1 MSDIKLPI
9 EAQKELDKISKVAGY
24 LWQREWAERN
34 AGNISMNLTSFFKR
48 EEILEK
54 TKNKS
59 FTPFDFPKGTEG
71 YVLFITG
78 TGCYLRSLVDNIE
91 EASCILYINEDATS
105 YTIIWGGKREG
116 FAPTCELISHSSI
129 HLFNTINNPT
139 HLAILHTHPL
149 ELIVMSHHPLFNDEE
164 ELNRQIWM
172 MCPEVR
178 VFVPKGIHCT
188 PYALSSTEALAKVTM
203 EAFKT
208 RNVSLWEKHGA
219 TATGEDVEKA
229 WDYLDVANKGA
240 KLLLMCWASGFKPA
254 GLSNEQLKELEQFT

>member
-1 MSDIKLPI
+1 MVDIQIPEKV
-9 EAQKELDKISKVAGY
+9 KYELKKISRVAGY

-34 AGNISMNLTSFFKR
+34 AGNISMNLTSFFDV
-48 EEILEK
+48 EEVKEI
-54 TKNKS
+54 TKNKTFTS
-59 FTPFDFPKGTEG
+59 FCFPKGVGG
-71 YVLFITG
+71 YIIFITG
-78 TGCYLRSLVDNIE
+78 TGCYLRSLVDAIDE
-91 EASCILYINEDATS
+91 VSCILYINEKATG
-105 YTIIWGGKREG
+105 YTIIWGGKKHDFG
-116 FAPTCELISHSSI
+116 PTCELISHVSI
-129 HLFNTINNPT
+129 HLFNAEHNPKY
-139 HLAILHTHPL
+139 LAVLHTHPL
-149 ELIVMSHHPLFNDEE
+149 ELIVLSHHPLFENED

-172 MCPEVR
+172 MCPEVK

-188 PYALSSTEALAKVTM
+188 PYALSSTNALAQVTI

-240 KLLLMCWASGFKPA
+240 KLLQMCWASGFEPA